1 MNEIPDEHG
10 LSSDSMRGTH
20 HFIRPDLVGAQDSK
34 DPMTGRPNSRAKLS
48 ANEIY
53 TLEAAGM
60 LVDADG
66 YEREPEPVEQVA
78 PQPVVQPRV
87 RQKDRAPAGETLPHP
102 AYDPTPV
109 PVAEDSTQG
118 AARPYGTS
126 NPPLTQ
132 QNREHPSQGVV
143 RPDGEPYGSVTPIP
157 PYGGEPTPSVPT
169 PIAPP
174 GQTQN
179 VESDH
184 VG

>member
-34 DPMTGRPNSRAKLS
+34 DPMTGRPNSRATLS

-87 RQKDRAPAGETLPHP
+87 RQKDRAPAGETLPIPDANP
-102 AYDPTPV
+102 APYDSVPPYGNPARSDDPT
-109 PVAEDSTQG
+109 
-118 AARPYGTS
+118 
-126 NPPLTQ
+126 
-132 QNREHPSQGVV
+132 
-143 RPDGEPYGSVTPIP
+143 IP
-157 PYGGEPTPSVPT
+157 PYGGESTPSVPT